1 MNEAATPIRG
11 RFAREALLRTINP
24 IEPANRPMTPGTII
38 ANFKPTYPT
47 TNNVE
52 SRAGIGQPEGAA
64 GSGSTFAVP
73 AMASAM
79 SAPIET
85 GDLI

>member
-1 MNEAATPIRG
+1 MNEAATHLRG
-11 RFAREALLRTINP
+11 RFAHEALIRTINP
-24 IEPANRPMTPGTII
+24 IEPVNRLMTPGTII
-38 ANFKPTYPT
+38 AHFKPTYPA

-64 GSGSTFAVP
+64 RSGSTFAVP
-73 AMASAM
+73 AMASAI

>member
-1 MNEAATPIRG
+1 
-11 RFAREALLRTINP
+11 
-24 IEPANRPMTPGTII
+24 MTPGTTI
-38 ANFKPTYPT
+38 ANFKPTYPAP
-47 TNNVE
+47 NNVE

-64 GSGSTFAVP
+64 RSASTVAVP

-79 SAPIET
+79 FAPIET